1 MATAASTPIQIGQPE
16 DQVSG
21 TPRGGLIDRWIY
33 VFTAAVILA
42 VVLTGFVPDSVKLI
56 AAVQSGE
63 RPPLPLILHVHA
75 VLMGSFLVLML
86 TQTILVAVG
95 RVDLHRKLGRI
106 AFVLAPALIVVGFLL
121 VPVSYHYHWHAA
133 QAAPPAV
140 RQNLMHPFVWDI
152 ILLVQ
157 LSIGLLFSIFI
168 TVGLCARRSNPGLH
182 KRMMLIAPAM
192 ALPPAFNRMTW
203 LPQIPFIYPVLVL
216 LPMFIWDVKRN
227 RRVHSAYLIWLAVYV
242 PVQLVFP
249 FIVRTPWWQ
258 ETAHRI
264 MGV

>member
-1 MATAASTPIQIGQPE
+1 MATITNPLIE
-16 DQVSG
+16 
-21 TPRGGLIDRWIY
+21 PRLRPGPDRAGIIDRWIY
-33 VFTAAVILA
+33 VFTAALIIA
-42 VVLTGFVPDSVKLI
+42 VVLAGFVPDSVKLI
-56 AAVQSGE
+56 ATVQSGK
-63 RPPLPLILHVHA
+63 RPPLPAILHVHA

-106 AFVLAPALIVVGFLL
+106 AFVLAPALILVGFLL

-140 RQNLMHPFVWDI
+140 RQKLMHPFVWDI
-152 ILLVQ
+152 ILLAQ
-157 LSIGLLFSIFI
+157 MHIGLLFSIFI
-168 TVGLCARRSNPGLH
+168 TIGLLARRSNAGLH

-192 ALPPAFNRMTW
+192 AAGPAITRMPLPPLPFYPW
-203 LPQIPFIYPVLVL
+203 LLL

-227 RRVHSAYLIWLAVYV
+227 RRVHPAYLICLAVSV
-242 PVQLVFP
+242 PVQTLFVFTA
-249 FIVRTPWWQ
+249 RTPWWQ

-264 MGV
+264 IGV